1 MPQLEQTEF
10 FLSQLFWLAIF
21 FTFLLVFLWRIS
33 LPRIA
38 IVLEKRQ
45 NKIDDNLSSAKE
57 LQEQAIEIE
66 KKINIKINNAKE
78 QTENQIRKT
87 ISSLSDEVNSK
98 LSLLD
103 KELETKI
110 SKSEKEIIKNKE
122 NQMKNI
128 NDEIAKITK
137 ITLIKIS
144 GMKLSDSVIDQ
155 AIKSYKGN
163 LN

>member
-38 IVLEKRQ
+38 TVLEKRQ

>member
-21 FTFLLVFLWRIS
+21 FTFLVVFLWRIS

-38 IVLEKRQ
+38 TVLERRQ
-45 NKIDDNLSSAKE
+45 NKIDDNLTSAKE
-57 LQEQAIEIE
+57 LQEQALEIE

-78 QTENQIRKT
+78 QTDKEIKKT
-87 ISSLSDEVNSK
+87 ISSLSNEVNSK
-98 LSLLD
+98 LLLLD

-110 SKSEKEIIKNKE
+110 INSEKEIIKNKE
-122 NQMKNI
+122 SQMKNI
-128 NDEIAKITK
+128 NDEIANITK
-137 ITLIKIS
+137 ITLTKIS